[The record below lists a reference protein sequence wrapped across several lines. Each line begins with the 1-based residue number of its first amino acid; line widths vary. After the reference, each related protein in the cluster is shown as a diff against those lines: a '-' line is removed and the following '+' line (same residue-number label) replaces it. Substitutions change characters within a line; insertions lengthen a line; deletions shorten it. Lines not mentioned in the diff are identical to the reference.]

1 MKKGLLISRNRLVLS
16 AVAVCFLAVFLL
28 TAVDSSVSYA
38 AGMAIEYK
46 SGKLSADVSETPL
59 VQVLKKLSDACGM
72 TTFVDST
79 IQSKNIT
86 VKFKNLPVENGIKR
100 LVNPYSSAV
109 IFSKKTTSKG
119 QEEFYISEL
128 KVFDKGNKK
137 VSYVVV
143 NEKGAGRIVK
153 VRSDG
158 QEMTKQ
164 AKTAGPVPE
173 ERKDT
178 AKMAALNKKI
188 SSSVL
193 RSRITGKMAELRRL
207 KEKIRSEEEQKNRQ
221 LKQMRSELSSA
232 SENETGRIQ
241 SQLSMLT
248 SELKNLKK
256 RNADGLKRLQREV
269 DQLRHMLI
277 SQEGS
282 LAKSGGSVSAQ
293 K

>member
-1 MKKGLLISRNRLVLS
+1 MKKGLLISRNRLVFS
-16 AVAVCFLAVFLL
+16 AVAFCFLSVFFL
-28 TAVDSSVSYA
+28 TAVDSSISYA
-38 AGMAIEYK
+38 ANMVIEYK
-46 SGKLSADVSETPL
+46 SGRLSADVSETPL
-59 VQVLKKLSDACGM
+59 VQVLKKLSDICGM

-79 IQSKNIT
+79 IQSKKIS
-86 VKFKNLPVENGIKR
+86 VKFENLPVENGVKR

-109 IFSKKTTSKG
+109 IFSKKTTSEG

-153 VRSDG
+153 VQSDG

-164 AKTAGPVPE
+164 AKIAGSVPE

-207 KEKIRSEEEQKNRQ
+207 KEKIRSEEEQVNRQ
-221 LKQMRSELSSA
+221 IKEAKDNLSSA
-232 SENETGRIQ
+232 PEDETGKIQ

-248 SELKNLKK
+248 SKQKNLKK

-269 DQLRHMLI
+269 DQLRNTLI

-282 LAKSGGSVSAQ
+282 LAESGGSVSAQ